1 MILPVA
7 PFLDNQILEFP
18 KTPKNLPPP
27 GIHFVDNEIEP
38 VNEWIWAVC
47 IFHIKNTV
55 GHTANILGAFFSPN
69 KAGWPAII

>member
-38 VNEWIWAVC
+38 VNEWTWAVC
-47 IFHIKNTV
+47 TFHIKN
-55 GHTANILGAFFSPN
+55 GLRRLLDIL
-69 KAGWPAII
+69 